1 MNMKETEEKVADGPA
16 TRGREAGFTLVELL
30 VVMVIL
36 GLLASLVLPNFF
48 GQAEK
53 ARLKTTKVQ
62 ISTLASALD
71 AFALDVGRYPD
82 KNEGLDALTKE
93 PSGLPQWDGPYLKK
107 DVPKD
112 AWGNAYE
119 YRPPQSSK
127 TDYEIV
133 SAGPDQKMGSED
145 DISSKE

>member
-1 MNMKETEEKVADGPA
+1 MNRT
-16 TRGREAGFTLVELL
+16 TRDPRRPERQAGFTLVELL

-62 ISTLASALD
+62 ISTLSSALD
-71 AFALDVGRYPD
+71 AFALDVGRYP
-82 KNEGLDALTKE
+82 NGGEGLDALVHQ
-93 PSGLPQWDGPYLKK
+93 PGGLEQWDGPYLKR

-112 AWGNAYE
+112 AWGNPYE
-119 YRPPQSSK
+119 YKAPQAK
-127 TDYEIV
+127 TDYQIL
-133 SAGPDQKMGSED
+133 SAGPDQKMGSAD
-145 DISSKE
+145 DISNND

>member
-1 MNMKETEEKVADGPA
+1 MNGTGEHC
-16 TRGREAGFTLVELL
+16 TRRREARRQHGFTLVELL

-36 GLLASLVLPNFF
+36 GMLASLVLPNFF

-62 ISTLASALD
+62 ISTLSSALD

-82 KNEGLDALTKE
+82 RNEGLEALIKA
-93 PSGLPQWDGPYLKK
+93 PSGVPQWDGPYLKK

-112 AWGNAYE
+112 AWGNPYE
-119 YRPPQSSK
+119 YHPPQSTRS
-127 TDYEIV
+127 DYEIV

-145 DISSKE
+145 DISSKD